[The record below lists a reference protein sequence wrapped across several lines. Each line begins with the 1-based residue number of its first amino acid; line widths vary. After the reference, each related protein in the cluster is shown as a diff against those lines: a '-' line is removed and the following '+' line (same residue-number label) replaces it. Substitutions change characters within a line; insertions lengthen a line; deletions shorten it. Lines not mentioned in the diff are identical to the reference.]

1 MSIPHMA
8 DYFDFSGRRVL
19 VTGAASGIGAA
30 VADAFQA
37 HGATLLLADRQA
49 DRIRETAARW
59 GAPHAHVVYDQGEP
73 DSVAALLRAAG
84 EVDVLFN
91 NAGVA
96 LRGPAAQVEPA
107 HLQQTVQIN
116 LVGPMTIAAHIGA
129 AMAARGR
136 GVIVSTSSQL
146 AFCGAAGLGVYAA
159 TKAALAQFTRSAAAE
174 LGPRGVRVNCIAPGR
189 TRTPMTEATLSDP
202 TAFAEG
208 LRHIPLGRYG
218 EPGDMAAAVLFL
230 ASDAASYITG
240 QTLVI
245 DGGFVLV

>member
-1 MSIPHMA
+1 MSLPRMA
-8 DYFDFSGRRVL
+8 DYFDFSGRHVL
-19 VTGAASGIGAA
+19 VTGAASGIGSA
-30 VADAFQA
+30 VAAAFQA

-49 DRIRETAARW
+49 GPIRETAAHW
-59 GAPHAHVVYDQGEP
+59 SAPHAHLVYDQGDP
-73 DSVAALLRAAG
+73 DSVESLLDAAG
-84 EVDVLFN
+84 DVDVLFN

-96 LRGPAAQVEPA
+96 LRGPAAEAQPA
-107 HLQQTVQIN
+107 QIQRTVQVN
-116 LVGPMTIAAHIGA
+116 LVGPLTIAARIGA

-136 GVIVSTSSQL
+136 GAIVSTSSQL
-146 AFCGAAGLGVYAA
+146 AFCGAGGLGVYSA
-159 TKAALAQFTRSAAAE
+159 TKAALAQFTRSAAVE

-189 TRTPMTEATLSDP
+189 TRTPMTAAALADP

-240 QTLVI
+240 QTLII
-245 DGGFVLV
+245 DGGYVLA